1 MILND
6 IQIRSGVVG
15 GTLFSTALNIS
26 PHDLLFT
33 AIMAVIGAVVSFFV
47 YCILRK
53 LFSDSDNSKNAL
65 IKVKIDKK
73 KYSSH
78 YNER

>member
-1 MILND
+1 MMLND

-33 AIMAVIGAVVSFFV
+33 AIMAMIGAVVSFFV
-47 YCILRK
+47 SFILKK
-53 LFSDSDNSKNAL
+53 LFSDSDKSKKA
-65 IKVKIDKK
+65 
-73 KYSSH
+73 
-78 YNER
+78 

>member
-6 IQIRSGVVG
+6 IQIKSGVVG

-47 YCILRK
+47 SSILKK
-53 LFSDSDNSKNAL
+53 LFSDSDDS
-65 IKVKIDKK
+65 KK
-73 KYSSH
+73 K
-78 YNER
+78 

>member
-1 MILND
+1 MIFND

-33 AIMAVIGAVVSFFV
+33 AIMAVVGAVVSFFV
-47 YCILRK
+47 SYILRK
-53 LFSDSDNSKNAL
+53 LFSDSDDS
-65 IKVKIDKK
+65 KK
-73 KYSSH
+73 K
-78 YNER
+78 